1 MKQANL
7 YFNYEICKQLHDEY
21 RHLHNNSYVML
32 GDLHY
37 FFYFT
42 PCNFELYG
50 LLLSICDKS
59 IVDIWKIDGGNA
71 RSQGL
76 IAMRRR
82 NGACYYSALFLQIH
96 FIFPLIPLNPV

>member
-50 LLLSICDKS
+50 LLLPICDKS
-59 IVDIWKIDGGNA
+59 IVDIWKTGSEVKISNI
-71 RSQGL
+71 L
-76 IAMRRR
+76 ISLWEAMRVHGFYHKRFR
-82 NGACYYSALFLQIH
+82 NKQMEKALAFYR
-96 FIFPLIPLNPV
+96 

>member
-7 YFNYEICKQLHDEY
+7 DFNYEICKQLHDEY
-21 RHLHNNSYVML
+21 HHLHNNSYVML

-50 LLLSICDKS
+50 LLVKYRGCM
-59 IVDIWKIDGGNA
+59 GNWL
-71 RSQGL
+71 RTQ
-76 IAMRRR
+76 
-82 NGACYYSALFLQIH
+82 NKQYFD
-96 FIFPLIPLNPV
+96 

>member
-7 YFNYEICKQLHDEY
+7 DFNYEICKQLHDEY
-21 RHLHNNSYVML
+21 HYLHNNSYVML

-50 LLLSICDKS
+50 LLASICEKYR
-59 IVDIWKIDGGNA
+59 GCMGNWL
-71 RSQGL
+71 RTQ
-76 IAMRRR
+76 
-82 NGACYYSALFLQIH
+82 NKQYFD
-96 FIFPLIPLNPV
+96 

>member
-37 FFYFT
+37 FCKCQYKNVQF
-42 PCNFELYG
+42 
-50 LLLSICDKS
+50 
-59 IVDIWKIDGGNA
+59 
-71 RSQGL
+71 
-76 IAMRRR
+76 
-82 NGACYYSALFLQIH
+82 
-96 FIFPLIPLNPV
+96 

>member
-7 YFNYEICKQLHDEY
+7 DFNYEICKQLHDEY
-21 RHLHNNSYVML
+21 HHLHNNSYVML

-50 LLLSICDKS
+50 LLASICDKS
-59 IVDIWKIDGGNA
+59 IVDAWETGSELKISNILISLWK
-71 RSQGL
+71 
-76 IAMRRR
+76 AMRVHGFYHKRFR
-82 NGACYYSALFLQIH
+82 NKQMEKVLDFYR
-96 FIFPLIPLNPV
+96 

>member
-7 YFNYEICKQLHDEY
+7 YFNYEICKQLHHEY

-59 IVDIWKIDGGNA
+59 IVDIWKTGSEVKISNI
-71 RSQGL
+71 L
-76 IAMRRR
+76 ISLWEAMRVHGFYHKRFR
-82 NGACYYSALFLQIH
+82 NKQMEKALAFYR
-96 FIFPLIPLNPV
+96 

>member
-7 YFNYEICKQLHDEY
+7 DFNYEICKQLHDEY
-21 RHLHNNSYVML
+21 HHLHNNSYVML

-50 LLLSICDKS
+50 LL
-59 IVDIWKIDGGNA
+59 V
-71 RSQGL
+71 
-76 IAMRRR
+76 
-82 NGACYYSALFLQIH
+82 
-96 FIFPLIPLNPV
+96 

>member
-7 YFNYEICKQLHDEY
+7 DFNYEICKQLHDEY
-21 RHLHNNSYVML
+21 HHLHNNSYVML

-50 LLLSICDKS
+50 LLVSICDKN
-59 IVDIWKIDGGNA
+59 VDAWETGSELKISNILISLWK
-71 RSQGL
+71 
-76 IAMRRR
+76 AMRVHGFYHKRFR
-82 NGACYYSALFLQIH
+82 NKQMEKALAFYR
-96 FIFPLIPLNPV
+96 